1 MTQKIVNHISCIWND
16 FTSII
21 LGYIKEDTLSFIKD
35 LVVFIIASISVLSV
49 NFFYSKK
56 WWYVMI
62 ISMLA
67 IIVYIGNRINKLK
80 VKKQI
85 TDIET
90 TNSSLN
96 IENKE
101 LKEQILS
108 LKITIEDL
116 EKQVGQPSGST
127 KLEDTHPKILAFF
140 QSLDAS
146 LEGLPESDNSFV
158 RTMRMEEDMALKAYG
173 YKFVDYQE
181 NDINYDAEYQPIEQP
196 QLIVRAIVD
205 KTGKIAAKGRIYLPL
220 HYGTR

>member
-1 MTQKIVNHISCIWND
+1 MIQNLVKHISCKWND

-21 LGYIKEDTLSFIKD
+21 VGYIKEDTLSFIKD
-35 LVVFIIASISVLSV
+35 LIVFIIAFIGILSV

-67 IIVYIGNRINKLK
+67 IIVYISNRVNKIK

-90 TNSSLN
+90 TYSSLN

-101 LKEQILS
+101 LKEQISS
-108 LKITIEDL
+108 LKTTIEEL
-116 EKQVGQPSGST
+116 QKRVGQSRSST
-127 KLEDTHPKILAFF
+127 KLEDSHPKILAFF
-140 QSLDAS
+140 QSIDAS

-158 RTMRMEEDMALKAYG
+158 RTIRMEEDMALKAYG